1 MARPPKPDTQRE
13 MIDQLWFAVIG
24 ANSEG
29 IAERVRRIDDRLQAV
44 ENRMPDLMTHRQHDD
59 YVAGCKEEEKSI
71 QEIERRRKWRTTDV
85 VLAVGMLIVTTVSL
99 VGIFV

>member
-1 MARPPKPDTQRE
+1 MERPPKPVTQRE

-44 ENRMPDLMTHRQHDD
+44 ENRMPGLMTHQQHND
-59 YVAGCKEEEKSI
+59 YVAACAEDEDR
-71 QEIERRRKWRTTDV
+71 ERRQKWRRTDV
-85 VLAVGMLIVTTVSL
+85 VLAVGMFIVAAASL
-99 VGIFV
+99 AGIFV

>member
-1 MARPPKPDTQRE
+1 

-44 ENRMPDLMTHRQHDD
+44 ENRMPDLMTHKQHDE
-59 YVAGCKEEEKSI
+59 YVAGCAEEDEK
-71 QEIERRRKWRTTDV
+71 ERRQKWRRTDV
-85 VLAVGMLIVTTVSL
+85 VLAVGMLIVTAASL
-99 VGIFV
+99 VGVFV

>member
-1 MARPPKPDTQRE
+1 MARPLKPVTQRE

-44 ENRMPDLMTHRQHDD
+44 ENRMPGLMTHQQHDD
-59 YVAGCKEEEKSI
+59 YVAGCVAEEDK
-71 QEIERRRKWRTTDV
+71 ERRQKWRRTDV
-85 VLAVGMLIVTTVSL
+85 VFAAGMLIIGGISL
-99 VGIFV
+99 LELVL